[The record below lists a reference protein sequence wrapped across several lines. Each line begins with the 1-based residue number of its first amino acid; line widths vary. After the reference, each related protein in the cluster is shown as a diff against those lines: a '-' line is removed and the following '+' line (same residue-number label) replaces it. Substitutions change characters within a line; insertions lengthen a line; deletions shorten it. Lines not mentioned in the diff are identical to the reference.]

1 MAQYDSSK
9 KKRVG
14 TTAKNNG
21 PATGAAGTHRGM
33 QATPSSDARASGGNL
48 QTPNDASLQAS
59 LELPHERDQQAD
71 STGGQPSTKMKQAGR
86 DLSHGVQDTSRAPE
100 MNRAY
105 EQVKKQDGSA

>member
-1 MAQYDSSK
+1 MPTLTPELKDEIAETQ
-9 KKRVG
+9 RLL
-14 TTAKNNG
+14 TALGNVVDPDTI
-21 PATGAAGTHRGM
+21 PAW
-33 QATPSSDARASGGNL
+33 L

-105 EQVKKQDGSA
+105 EQVKKHDGSA